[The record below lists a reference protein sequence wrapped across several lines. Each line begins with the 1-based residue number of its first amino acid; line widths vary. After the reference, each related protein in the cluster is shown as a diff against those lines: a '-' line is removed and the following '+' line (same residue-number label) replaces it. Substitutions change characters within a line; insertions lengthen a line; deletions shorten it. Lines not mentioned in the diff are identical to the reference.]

1 MEERGELDMPFPRKG
16 DILDFKMGRGHSY
29 NVFLVYIWK
38 KLQKKGN
45 KKLPRIQ
52 EVFGVRNTFWNQ
64 VFCLFLRWG
73 GSDKKGLFESN
84 LI

>member
-1 MEERGELDMPFPRKG
+1 ME
-16 DILDFKMGRGHSY
+16 
-29 NVFLVYIWK
+29 

-64 VFCLFLRWG
+64 VFVVFFW
-73 GSDKKGLFESN
+73 
-84 LI
+84 